1 MHINK
6 YLAAVTL
13 LFFSLFCLP
22 AYLTADELPEQ
33 TKEEPRLFIAKDTW
47 IPELSA
53 GEKVT
58 LSIPI
63 ENLSSASARDVTVSI
78 SKTADLPF
86 QTDKMSLTQF
96 AYSVS
101 GGSRSLFSFNL
112 FIPPTVKPGTY
123 PVNVSVSYRSDT
135 GMSGSASET
144 VYIKIVNQK
153 KAPSLKYQGVEI
165 ANDKLTAGQS
175 GIIKL
180 KLQNDSDFTLKD
192 IELKLEGFS
201 PNGINLDN
209 WPENQYIKSMKP
221 KEFKLVEYRLIADS
235 KMESGIHPLT
245 LNLSYKD
252 EFEGAYTGQAKVYI
266 PVAGKNDSEDEL
278 TPRVIIDN
286 YDFPYGIEAGQEFPL
301 TLSFLNTSET
311 TAVRNM
317 KVSLTFENQIFIP
330 VGSSSSLYIARIDP
344 GQRISKTILL
354 KSKADAENKIYAVN
368 IDIDYQDSKGNKYN
382 EKEIISL
389 PVNQDSILKIGSLE
403 LPSEIYVGSPVSLSI
418 DFYNTGH
425 TIIRNLFITTEGN
438 FEVQDGTL
446 FVGNLEPGKSS
457 YYDVTIFPQQ
467 EGILEGKIIFNYE
480 DSEGRSYTME
490 KPFKLNVMA
499 APEMPMP
506 ENEFP
511 LPEKPFSKS
520 KKFFLG
526 GAAGFLVLA
535 AGGIVIYRR
544 RKKRKEIE
552 EVDSYE
558 EL

>member
-22 AYLTADELPEQ
+22 VCLTAEELPEQ
-33 TKEEPRLFIAKDTW
+33 PKEEPRLFIAKDTW

-58 LSIPI
+58 LSIPV
-63 ENLSSASARDVTVSI
+63 ENLASTSARDVTVSI
-78 SKTADLPF
+78 SKTADFPF

-101 GGSRSLFSFNL
+101 GNSRSLFSFNL

-144 VYIKIVNQK
+144 VYIKIVNLK
-153 KAPSLKYQGVEI
+153 KAPSIKYLGVEVEGE
-165 ANDKLTAGQS
+165 KLNAGKS
-175 GIIKL
+175 SIVKI
-180 KLQNDSDFTLKD
+180 KLQNEGDFPVKD
-192 IELKLEGFS
+192 LELKLDGFT

-209 WPENQYIKSMKP
+209 WPETQYIKSMKP
-221 KEFKLVEYRLIADS
+221 KEFKLVEYRLGTDS
-235 KMESGIHPLT
+235 KSESGVQALT

-317 KVSLTFENQIFIP
+317 KVSLNSENQIFIP
-330 VGSSSSLYIARIDP
+330 VGSSSSFYIAKIEP
-344 GQRISKTILL
+344 GQRLGKTIML
-354 KSKADAENKIYAVN
+354 KSKADAENKIYTVN
-368 IDIDYQDSKGNKYN
+368 IDIDYQDSKGNKYS

-389 PVNQDSILKIGSLE
+389 PVNQDSVLKLASLE
-403 LPSEIYVGSPVSLSI
+403 LPQEVYIGSPASLTI
-418 DFYNTGH
+418 DFYNTGR
-425 TIIRNLFITTEGN
+425 TLIRNLLITTEGN
-438 FEVQDGTL
+438 FDVQDGTL
-446 FVGNLEPGKSS
+446 FIGNLEPGKSS

-467 EGILEGKIIFNYE
+467 EGILEGKIIFTYE
-480 DSEGRSYTME
+480 DSEGRSYTIE

-499 APEMPMP
+499 APEMPGP
-506 ENEFP
+506 ENETP
-511 LPEKPFSKS
+511 MPEKPINKY
-520 KKFFLG
+520 KKFFPY
-526 GAAGFLVLA
+526 GAAVLLI
-535 AGGIVIYRR
+535 IVTGSIAIYRR

-552 EVDSYE
+552 EVDIDE

>member
-22 AYLTADELPEQ
+22 VCLTAEELPKQ
-33 TKEEPRLFIAKDTW
+33 PKEEPRLFIAKDTW

-58 LSIPI
+58 LSIPV
-63 ENLSSASARDVTVSI
+63 ENLASTSARDVTVSI
-78 SKTADLPF
+78 SKTADFPF

-101 GGSRSLFSFNL
+101 GNSRSLFSFNL

-144 VYIKIVNQK
+144 VYIKIVNLK
-153 KAPSLKYQGVEI
+153 KAPSIKYLGVEVEGE
-165 ANDKLTAGQS
+165 KLNAGKS
-175 GIIKL
+175 SIVKI
-180 KLQNDSDFTLKD
+180 KLQNEGDFPVKD
-192 IELKLEGFS
+192 LELKLDGFT

-209 WPENQYIKSMKP
+209 WPETQYIKSMKP
-221 KEFKLVEYRLIADS
+221 KEFKLVEYRLSTDS
-235 KMESGIHPLT
+235 KSESGVQALT

-317 KVSLTFENQIFIP
+317 KVSLNSENQIFIP
-330 VGSSSSLYIARIDP
+330 VGSSSSFYIAKIEP
-344 GQRISKTILL
+344 GQRLGKTIML
-354 KSKADAENKIYAVN
+354 KSKADAENKIYTVN
-368 IDIDYQDSKGNKYN
+368 IDIDYQDSKGNKYS

-389 PVNQDSILKIGSLE
+389 PVNQDSVLKLASLE
-403 LPSEIYVGSPVSLSI
+403 LPQEVYIGSPASLTI
-418 DFYNTGH
+418 DFYNTGR
-425 TIIRNLFITTEGN
+425 TLIRNLLITTEGN
-438 FEVQDGTL
+438 FDVQDGTL
-446 FVGNLEPGKSS
+446 FIGNLEPGKSS

-499 APEMPMP
+499 APEMPVP
-506 ENEFP
+506 ENEVP
-511 LPEKPFSKS
+511 LPEKPFSKY
-520 KKFFLG
+520 KKFILG
-526 GAAGFLVLA
+526 GAAVFLVLA
-535 AGGIVIYRR
+535 TGGIVIYRR
-544 RKKRKEIE
+544 RKKRKEAE
-552 EVDSYE
+552 EVDIDE